1 MLLPT
6 RRRSVTGLAQHV
18 PAPFA
23 PSKLPMSPSC
33 ARRTDG
39 DNETG
44 DSGDR
49 RGRPN
54 LRKDRRHPRSRIDLL
69 KFAPQWASAIDGGG
83 AVSVLAGV
91 HVGCFER
98 GRDHPDG
105 RPDGQRRRQRFD
117 LARSD
122 AEPAAALARP
132 RLAHEFGQTIHPWF
146 GMIVDR
152 FGNSQDKGAE
162 PRYPAL
168 TAPARPRNRAR
179 EKGDNQLHRA
189 RVLEVRIHLPP
200 PESLR
205 TFGS

>member
-49 RGRPN
+49 RGRPTPATIAGT
-54 LRKDRRHPRSRIDLL
+54 HAAGSTCSS
-69 KFAPQWASAIDGGG
+69 FAPQWASAIDGGG

-105 RPDGQRRRQRFD
+105 RPDGQRCSSGESANFRSLGDRRYASRAQLR
-117 LARSD
+117 RSAKAQAD
-122 AEPAAALARP
+122 PVRSFRTEAKSLGGVE
-132 RLAHEFGQTIHPWF
+132 I
-146 GMIVDR
+146 
-152 FGNSQDKGAE
+152 
-162 PRYPAL
+162 Y
-168 TAPARPRNRAR
+168 
-179 EKGDNQLHRA
+179 NQLEGR
-189 RVLEVRIHLPP
+189 RLLDR
-200 PESLR
+200 
-205 TFGS
+205 

>member
-1 MLLPT
+1 MATTKRATLAIDEVVPT
-6 RRRSVTGLAQHV
+6 PATIAGTLAAGSTCSSLRRNGRRRSTAV
-18 PAPFA
+18 
-23 PSKLPMSPSC
+23 
-33 ARRTDG
+33 
-39 DNETG
+39 
-44 DSGDR
+44 
-49 RGRPN
+49 
-54 LRKDRRHPRSRIDLL
+54 
-69 KFAPQWASAIDGGG
+69 G

-152 FGNSQDKGAE
+152 FGNSQDKRAE

-200 PESLR
+200 AESRANLA
-205 TFGS
+205 GKC